1 MTPGGGNKDK
11 MEKKVKRTKASSMK
25 NRRVVP
31 QTKSSVWLIRRVAP
45 VSGPDFV
52 NDPNFVNDPDFVE
65 SAGYDGDDDG
75 VGASVD
81 TTDGFSL
88 TEFAID
94 DGSIFSQEESQ
105 LQSKLVL
112 KKMTPSEYS
121 EWRAKEET
129 MWENVMA
136 STNKCESINL

>member
-1 MTPGGGNKDK
+1 

-45 VSGPDFV
+45 VAGPDFV

-75 VGASVD
+75 VGVSVD

-105 LQSKLVL
+105 LQSKLV
-112 KKMTPSEYS
+112 KMAPSEYS

>member
-1 MTPGGGNKDK
+1 

-45 VSGPDFV
+45 VAGPDFV
-52 NDPNFVNDPDFVE
+52 NDPNFVNDPGLAEQKLE

-75 VGASVD
+75 VGSSVD

-105 LQSKLVL
+105 LQSKLV
-112 KKMTPSEYS
+112 KMAPSEYS